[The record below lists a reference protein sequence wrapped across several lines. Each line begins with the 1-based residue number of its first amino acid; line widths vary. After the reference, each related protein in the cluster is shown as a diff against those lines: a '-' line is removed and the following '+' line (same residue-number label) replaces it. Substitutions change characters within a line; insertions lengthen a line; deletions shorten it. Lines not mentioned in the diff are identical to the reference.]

1 MSEKASAKS
10 PGISLCA
17 SQTRTKK
24 FKKWENWRQNRIF
37 RRKTEKI
44 WNLKRN
50 FMCTYTF
57 YIEHFLESFMYEH
70 QSHFLHPKK
79 IVLKL
84 NLVFMLS
91 ASSLL
96 PLLSLL
102 TLPLPLLLLFPLLFF
117 KNRIG
122 ELPSFENPNFK
133 LFIYSTFTWMK
144 MLPLPIYKMDYMNT
158 HIHTNIYAARF
169 SYVFFRC
176 RRCRCYVPF
185 FFLLPFFRSKTQI
198 DIGWRRAA

>member
-1 MSEKASAKS
+1 
-10 PGISLCA
+10 
-17 SQTRTKK
+17 
-24 FKKWENWRQNRIF
+24 
-37 RRKTEKI
+37 
-44 WNLKRN
+44 
-50 FMCTYTF
+50 MCTYTF
-57 YIEHFLESFMYEH
+57 YIEHFLQSFMYEH

-169 SYVFFRC
+169 SYVFFSVSSLPMLC
-176 RRCRCYVPF
+176 SVF
-185 FFLLPFFRSKTQI
+185 FSLALFSQ
-198 DIGWRRAA
+198 